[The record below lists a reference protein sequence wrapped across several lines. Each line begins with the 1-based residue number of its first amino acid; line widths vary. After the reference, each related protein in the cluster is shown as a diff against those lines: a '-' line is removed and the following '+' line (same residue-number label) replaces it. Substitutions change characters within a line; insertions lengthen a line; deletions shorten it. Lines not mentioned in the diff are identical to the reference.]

1 VSPDGLFFI
10 TYTLLTTLV
19 LDGCLLMEVI
29 KCVAAQKDTADFILT
44 YVDWFPLFVTA
55 GFQWEGEAQVG
66 PLQVWERQSQAKNVV

>member
-29 KCVAAQKDTADFILT
+29 KCVAAVTQA
-44 YVDWFPLFVTA
+44 VD
-55 GFQWEGEAQVG
+55 
-66 PLQVWERQSQAKNVV
+66 